1 MLDKMIK
8 KLNDYKRQDK
18 PENISFNYYQGI
30 FCICGGQAEI

>member
-18 PENISFNYYQGI
+18 PENIGFNKYLGI
-30 FCICGGQAEI
+30 LCACGGQAER